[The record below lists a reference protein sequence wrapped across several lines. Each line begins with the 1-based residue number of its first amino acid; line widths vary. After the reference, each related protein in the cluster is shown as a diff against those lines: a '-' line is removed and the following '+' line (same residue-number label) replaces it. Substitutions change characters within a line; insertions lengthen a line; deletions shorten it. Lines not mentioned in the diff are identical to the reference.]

1 MTARLVRPLR
11 GCDAR
16 QHAIT
21 GSRWTFRSEIAIPF
35 VIDLRPT
42 RVPHRLP
49 HFLACLLAAALL
61 LTAAFAPLAARA
73 AEGVDI
79 TRANLESTDEGYKL
93 SLAFSFELT
102 RGLEDAVTRGIPL
115 YFTTEVQ
122 LSRPRWYWFDEK
134 AVSTSQTIR
143 ISYNVLTHQYHASI
157 SGRLQQSF
165 NSLDDA
171 LSLVR
176 RPNRWVIAEK
186 GALKSGE
193 VYNVAVRMGLD
204 VARLPKPFQVHAL
217 NSSDWRFSSD
227 WTQFTFRAE

>member
-1 MTARLVRPLR
+1 ML
-11 GCDAR
+11 
-16 QHAIT
+16 
-21 GSRWTFRSEIAIPF
+21 
-35 VIDLRPT
+35 
-42 RVPHRLP
+42 
-49 HFLACLLAAALL
+49 LLAAGI
-61 LTAAFAPLAARA
+61 APLSARA

-79 TRANLESTDEGYKL
+79 TRASLESTDEGYKL
-93 SLAFSFELT
+93 SMAFSFELT
-102 RGLEDAVTRGIPL
+102 RSLEEAVTRGIPL

-122 LSRPRWYWFDEK
+122 LTRPRWYWFDEK
-134 AVSTSQTIR
+134 TISTTQTIR

-157 SGRLQQSF
+157 GGRLQTSF

-176 RPNRWVIAEK
+176 RPARWVIAEK

-204 VARLPKPFQVHAL
+204 IARLPKPFQVHAL

>member
-1 MTARLVRPLR
+1 ML
-11 GCDAR
+11 
-16 QHAIT
+16 
-21 GSRWTFRSEIAIPF
+21 
-35 VIDLRPT
+35 
-42 RVPHRLP
+42 
-49 HFLACLLAAALL
+49 LLAAGI
-61 LTAAFAPLAARA
+61 APLPARA

-79 TRANLESTDEGYKL
+79 TRASLESTDEGYKL
-93 SLAFSFELT
+93 SMAFSFELT
-102 RGLEDAVTRGIPL
+102 RSLEDAVTRGIPL

-122 LSRPRWYWFDEK
+122 LTRPRWYWFDEK
-134 AVSTSQTIR
+134 TVSTAQTIR

-157 SGRLQQSF
+157 GGRLQTSF

-176 RPNRWVIAEK
+176 RPARWVIAEK

>member
-1 MTARLVRPLR
+1 MTHRILKFITAWLV
-11 GCDAR
+11 
-16 QHAIT
+16 
-21 GSRWTFRSEIAIPF
+21 
-35 VIDLRPT
+35 
-42 RVPHRLP
+42 
-49 HFLACLLAAALL
+49 AALL
-61 LTAAFAPLAARA
+61 LSPAFVPASAHA

-79 TRANLESTDEGYKL
+79 TRAELESTDEGYKL
-93 SLAFSFELT
+93 ALAFSFELT
-102 RGLEDAVTRGIPL
+102 RSLEDAVTRGIPL

-122 LSRPRWYWFDEK
+122 ITRPRWYWFDEK
-134 AVSTSQTIR
+134 SVSTAQTIR

-165 NSLDDA
+165 NTLDDA

-186 GALKSGE
+186 GTLKRGE
-193 VYNVAVRMGLD
+193 VYDVAVRMGLD

>member
-1 MTARLVRPLR
+1 MAAVL
-11 GCDAR
+11 
-16 QHAIT
+16 
-21 GSRWTFRSEIAIPF
+21 
-35 VIDLRPT
+35 
-42 RVPHRLP
+42 
-49 HFLACLLAAALL
+49 LLAAVI
-61 LTAAFAPLAARA
+61 APPPAHA

-79 TRANLESTDEGYKL
+79 TRANLESSDEGYKL

-102 RGLEDAVTRGIPL
+102 RSLEDAVTRGIPL

-134 AVSTSQTIR
+134 TVSTAQTIR

-227 WTQFTFRAE
+227 WAQFTFRAE